1 MLDYSEMQRK
11 YGGEF
16 IAVLNEFKVVA
27 HAKTFNEVV
36 DKLKKSGNA
45 RDLGT
50 SIRIQHIQSRR
61 GAENTA

>member
-1 MLDYSEMQRK
+1 MLDYSEMQKK

-36 DKLKKSGNA
+36 AKLKRSGQY
-45 RDLGT
+45 RDMGT
-50 SIRIQHIQSRR
+50 SIRIQHIQARR
-61 GAENTA
+61 GGAGTA

>member
-1 MLDYSEMQRK
+1 MLDYSEMQRM

-36 DKLKKSGNA
+36 AKLKKSGQY
-45 RDLGT
+45 RDMGT
-50 SIRIQHIQSRR
+50 SIRIQYIQPRR
-61 GAENTA
+61 GAGNTA